1 MCKVIVLVGESSSG
15 KDTIYKELVDTIPNL
30 RECVS
35 HTTRPP
41 RDGEI
46 DGITYN
52 FISDME
58 FAIKQINNEF
68 IETRYYN
75 TVNGLWKYGV
85 CKNSIDIDSNNI
97 YIVILDLTGLKEIEK
112 YVGKENVTSIYIRT
126 SPHVRYLRSLD
137 RQSAIID
144 SQYSRY
150 DFSTLDEILRRF
162 KDDSVKFAKAT
173 KVCDI
178 TLNNNSLK
186 EKTLTLQLI
195 SKLVESL
202 SKINQTIL

>member
-1 MCKVIVLVGESSSG
+1 MCRVIVLVGESSSG

-46 DGITYN
+46 DGIAYN

-58 FAIKQINNEF
+58 FAIKQMNNEF

-75 TVNGLWKYGV
+75 TVNGIWKYGV
-85 CKNSIDIDSNNI
+85 SKNSIDINSNNV
-97 YIVILDLTGLKEIEK
+97 YIVILDLEGLEK
-112 YVGKENVTSIYIRT
+112 IKNYIGKENVTAIYIRT
-126 SPHVRYLRSLD
+126 SPHVRYIRSLN
-137 RQSAIID
+137 RQSATID
-144 SQYSRY
+144 SDYIKY

-162 KDDSVKFAKAT
+162 KDDSIKFVKAT
-173 KVCDI
+173 TVCDI
-178 TLNNNSLK
+178 TLYNNSLE
-186 EKTLTLQLI
+186 EKTLSVQLI

-202 SKINQTIL
+202 SN